1 MGNFGTAV
9 TSLLDTYTKCL
20 FLLKGTR
27 NHDDG
32 TLSDTHSTLSA
43 SLRSDRAR
51 VRRVYASRLSKDG
64 SRFEKGDAPARSAL
78 RRIIKKLTSTLTNI
92 VSHDGKQQP
101 VRYESLLALS
111 NGSSIEAVRTMN
123 DLSSRVGSR
132 STISQGSVVSR
143 GRRRSHRHDQKA
155 RNKSEKRSEGRLR
168 SDNKERKRH
177 SSRQQRSSVGRHRQP
192 SSKGRR
198 HSPDKPATYNRVS
211 ILTMSSDSTKLGE
224 IRRRLSKQRPVEG
237 YESMAAYP
245 LYYSPHNEVVQ
256 TRKRW
261 WNPFRRSRS
270 TDTDM

>member
-1 MGNFGTAV
+1 MGNFGTVV

-20 FLLKGTR
+20 SLLKGTR
-27 NHDDG
+27 NPDDG

-132 STISQGSVVSR
+132 STISQGSVTLESPTTIIRRSTSPAKFQRSTALTRQVSDLQPGLNIDYVIGFYQVGGDQTTPLKAKASR
-143 GRRRSHRHDQKA
+143 GLWEYGCVSA
-155 RNKSEKRSEGRLR
+155 VLL
-168 SDNKERKRH
+168 
-177 SSRQQRSSVGRHRQP
+177 P
-192 SSKGRR
+192 S
-198 HSPDKPATYNRVS
+198 
-211 ILTMSSDSTKLGE
+211 
-224 IRRRLSKQRPVEG
+224 
-237 YESMAAYP
+237 
-245 LYYSPHNEVVQ
+245 
-256 TRKRW
+256 
-261 WNPFRRSRS
+261 
-270 TDTDM
+270 

>member
-20 FLLKGTR
+20 SLLKGTR

-32 TLSDTHSTLSA
+32 ASSDTHSTLSA

-64 SRFEKGDAPARSAL
+64 SQFERGDAPARSAL
-78 RRIIKKLTSTLTNI
+78 RRIVKKLTTTLTSI
-92 VSHDGKQQP
+92 VSHDGKRQP

-132 STISQGSVVSR
+132 STISQSSVVSR
-143 GRRRSHRHDQKA
+143 GRQRSHRHDHKA
-155 RNKSEKRSEGRLR
+155 RNKSQKLP
-168 SDNKERKRH
+168 DTKDRKRH
-177 SSRQQRSSVGRHRQP
+177 SGHQQQSSVSRHRHRHRHG

-198 HSPDKPATYNRVS
+198 SSDKPTPHNRVS

-224 IRRRLSKQRPVEG
+224 IRRRISKQRPVEG
-237 YESMAAYP
+237 YENMAAYP
-245 LYYSPHNEVVQ
+245 LYSYHNQVVKA
-256 TRKRW
+256 RKKW

-270 TDTDM
+270 TNADM

>member
-20 FLLKGTR
+20 SLLKGTR

-32 TLSDTHSTLSA
+32 ALSDTHSTLSA
-43 SLRSDRAR
+43 SLRSDRRR

-78 RRIIKKLTSTLTNI
+78 RRIVKKLTTTLTNI
-92 VSHDGKQQP
+92 VSHDGKRQP

-132 STISQGSVVSR
+132 STITQNSVVSR
-143 GRRRSHRHDQKA
+143 GRQRSHRHDHKA
-155 RNKSEKRSEGRLR
+155 RNKSQKLPESRPR
-168 SDNKERKRH
+168 SDTKERKRH
-177 SSRQQRSSVGRHRQP
+177 SSRQQQSSVSRSRHRQR

-198 HSPDKPATYNRVS
+198 SPDKSAPHNRVS

-237 YESMAAYP
+237 YGNMAAYP
-245 LYYSPHNEVVQ
+245 LYTYHNEVDQ

-270 TDTDM
+270 TDDDI

>member
-1 MGNFGTAV
+1 MHIEYALSASMVNACNAIRTMGNFGTAV

-78 RRIIKKLTSTLTNI
+78 RQIIKKLTSTLTNI

-211 ILTMSSDSTKLGE
+211 ILTMSSDSTKLG
-224 IRRRLSKQRPVEG
+224 RSDDASQSKGQ
-237 YESMAAYP
+237 
-245 LYYSPHNEVVQ
+245 
-256 TRKRW
+256 
-261 WNPFRRSRS
+261 SRAMRVWLRILCTTPS
-270 TDTDM
+270 

>member
-132 STISQGSVVSR
+132 STISQGSV
-143 GRRRSHRHDQKA
+143 KA

-168 SDNKERKRH
+168 SDKKERKRH

-198 HSPDKPATYNRVS
+198 HPPDKPATYNRVS